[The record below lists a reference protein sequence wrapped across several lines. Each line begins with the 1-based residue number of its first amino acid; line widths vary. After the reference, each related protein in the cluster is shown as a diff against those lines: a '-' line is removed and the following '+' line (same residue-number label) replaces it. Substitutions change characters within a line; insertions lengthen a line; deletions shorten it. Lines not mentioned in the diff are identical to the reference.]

1 MLAARLVR
9 PVPSLRADGWMGFC
23 RGTAGD
29 VSFSLSGLVY
39 AVMAVT
45 DTPAALLTGLL
56 TGVRFACEQL
66 AWLKEPFRRRCQGLH
81 VQRVFSR
88 CCQALLTAPGVWRM
102 GFGSYIHK
110 AERTWL
116 TSIPPS
122 SAQPAGLV
130 SWCFWDLPCPD
141 ALQMP
146 NPPGP
151 RTIQPQAGCSMLP
164 SPSCSAQEA
173 KQGEDSPRGCTGSY
187 RGWWSWLRPTH
198 DGQN

>member
-1 MLAARLVR
+1 MDGFLQRHSWGHVLF
-9 PVPSLRADGWMGFC
+9 PFWADVG
-23 RGTAGD
+23 GD
-29 VSFSLSGLVY
+29 NCCSAYRSAHRCEICLQTSGC
-39 AVMAVT
+39 AEETFQKKMS
-45 DTPAALLTGLL
+45 
-56 TGVRFACEQL
+56 RSACAE
-66 AWLKEPFRRRCQGLH
+66 
-81 VQRVFSR
+81 RVFRR
-88 CCQALLTAPGVWRM
+88 CCQALLTTPGVWRM

-116 TSIPPS
+116 MSIPPS

-151 RTIQPQAGCSMLP
+151 RTIQPQAGCSTLH
-164 SPSCSAQEA
+164 SPSCSGQEA
-173 KQGEDSPRGCTGSY
+173 KRGEDSPRGCMGCY
-187 RGWWSWLRPTH
+187 RGWWSWLRPAD